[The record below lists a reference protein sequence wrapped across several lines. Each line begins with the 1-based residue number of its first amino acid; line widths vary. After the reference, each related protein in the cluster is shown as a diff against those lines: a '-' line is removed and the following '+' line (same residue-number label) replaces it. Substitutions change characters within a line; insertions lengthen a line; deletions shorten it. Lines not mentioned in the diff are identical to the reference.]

1 MVERILQ
8 MDDINLAID
17 PARVM
22 EIFRKLG
29 YEILGQAIAIAD
41 LELSSQS
48 TADIY
53 EAHLIADQ
61 RSRNRALA
69 DLQVLLITLKP
80 EVWESASV
88 ASGRMKAIATSLAKN
103 KSDNYLLIG
112 TNQQHDRLLL
122 VNPRKSLDAQGNV
135 RVSIHKLLIDRANP
149 TAHDRERLEAIAV
162 RHLDPQQLYKAHCE
176 AFDVEKLTKR
186 FYNEYRQ
193 LFERVQQVIK
203 DHNAHPYFADAAR
216 LHQFSQR
223 LLGRIMFLYFLQKKE
238 FLAGDRRFLSHEYD
252 RLKSQPEA
260 TNYYSELLEPLFF
273 ATLNQE
279 RPEQSSPWGK
289 IPYLNG
295 GLFDRDY
302 GENIRDAAGRE
313 TPRTITLPNSL
324 FDPKE
329 KSNSILGFFNG
340 YNFTVSENVQ
350 GDEDVAVDPEMLG
363 KVFENM
369 LEAEERGK
377 SGTFYTPRGI
387 VNFMCTEVLSR
398 YLAQETGMNPE
409 AIRELI
415 ELDPDLSDRDFN
427 QKISPTQ
434 ARELKRA
441 IASVKI
447 LDPAV
452 GSGAFPLGMMQ
463 VILAVRQAVGRREGA
478 MIRRGS
484 LAMSEVKREIIANN
498 LYGVDIKPE
507 AIEVAKLRMWLSLV
521 VDIPSIEDVEALPN
535 LDYKLMCGDS
545 LISTIHGEQ
554 LIPDPTKTQQGML
567 AVTPIQEAIQPLL
580 ALQQSYYNAD
590 TDTRRDLRQQI
601 IDAEAN
607 IFRVAVS
614 DRLNFWQGE
623 QRKLEQDIKRLG
635 KSSRIQEKKRVEIAA
650 KIAELGKFS
659 QEVEQGERSLSFFSY
674 HLHFRDVFEQRGG
687 FDLVV
692 GNPPYVRQE
701 QFKEL
706 KPALEKEFDCY
717 TGTAD
722 IFVYF
727 FERGFR
733 LLKEGGHLTY
743 ITSNKYF
750 RSGYGEKLRKFL
762 GEQATIQTL
771 IDFGD
776 AAVFEAIAYPS
787 IVVFSKD
794 NPTAETQTQVLTWE
808 QTQLLEEFPKIF
820 KSQSFQMPQAALKPD
835 GWRIESPSV
844 LALLEKLR
852 RAGTPLGEY
861 VKGRFYYG
869 IKTGFNEA
877 FVVDRET
884 RDRLIAEHPSSA
896 EVLKPFLRGRD
907 VKRWCV
913 ESVDLYLLFIP
924 WHFPLH
930 QDSSISG
937 VSTNAEQEFKKL
949 YPAIY
954 NHLLKFKAE
963 LSARNKAE
971 IGIRYEWYAL
981 QRYGSTYWKNF
992 EQPKIIYPNICK
1004 RNEFAWDESGYYTNQ
1019 KAFIIPCNDKALL
1032 AILNS
1037 GVVTF
1042 LFDKLLAKLQGD
1054 FYEPSSIFMKDFPI
1068 PIATEPEKKAIETLV
1083 NYVLYLTTAL
1093 KDIPSQGEALRES
1106 SMDKLM
1112 NSYFEQIIDA
1122 LVTELYL
1129 PEELHSHDRYFM
1141 RYVLTENLPNLEEIK
1156 GDKMAGLREI
1166 FERLF
1171 EKDHPLRVGIFFLD
1185 SVPAVRVI
1193 RGLK

>member
-1 MVERILQ
+1 MAERILQ
-8 MDDINLAID
+8 MDDINLAIN
-17 PARVM
+17 PARVT

-29 YEILGQAIAIAD
+29 YQILGQAIAIAD

-61 RSRNRALA
+61 RSRNRALP

-80 EVWESASV
+80 EVWESPNV

-112 TNQQHDRLLL
+112 TNQQHDRFLL

-135 RVSIHKLLIDRANP
+135 KVSIHKLLIDRANP

-203 DHNAHPYFADAAR
+203 DHNSHPYFEDAAR

-238 FLAGDRRFLSHEYD
+238 FLAGDRRFLSHQYD
-252 RLKSQPEA
+252 RLNPQPED

-279 RPEQSSPWGK
+279 RPEQNSPWGK

-340 YNFTVSENVQ
+340 YNFTVSENIQ

-387 VNFMCTEVLSR
+387 VNFMCVEVLSR
-398 YLAQETGMNPE
+398 YLADETGMTPE
-409 AIRELI
+409 AIRELM
-415 ELDPDLSDRDFN
+415 ELDHDLSDREFN
-427 QKISPTQ
+427 QKITPTQ
-434 ARELKRA
+434 ARSLKRA

-521 VDIPSIEDVEALPN
+521 VDIPRIEDVEALPN

-554 LIPDPTKTQQGML
+554 LIPDPTKNQQGML
-567 AVTPIQEAIQPLL
+567 EVTPIQEAIQPLL
-580 ALQQSYYNAD
+580 ELQQSYYNAD

-601 IDAEAN
+601 IEAEAN

-635 KSSRIQEKKRVEIAA
+635 KVSRIQEKKRAEIAA
-650 KIAELGKFS
+650 KVAELGKFS

-674 HLHFRDVFEQRGG
+674 HLHFRDVFEQQGG

-787 IVVFSKD
+787 IIVFSTDK
-794 NPTAETQTQVLTWE
+794 PTAETQTQVLTWE

-820 KSQSFQMPQAALKPD
+820 KSQSFEMPQAALKPD

-884 RDRLIAEHPSSA
+884 RDWLIAEHPSSA

-907 VKRWCV
+907 VKRWYV
-913 ESVDLYLLFIP
+913 DFSEQYLIKIESSENKSHP
-924 WHFPLH
+924 W
-930 QDSSISG
+930 SNK
-937 VSTNAEQEFKKL
+937 TEKEAEKIFAKT

-954 NHLLKFKAE
+954 KRFSFKDFRDKLIARSDKGKFFWE
-963 LSARNKAE
+963 LRSC
-971 IGIRYEWYAL
+971 
-981 QRYGSTYWKNF
+981 SYWQEF
-992 EQPKIIYPNICK
+992 EQPKIIYPDIYEHQNFTIDRVGFYAGNTCYFIPTSELWIC
-1004 RNEFAWDESGYYTNQ
+1004 G
-1019 KAFIIPCNDKALL
+1019 L
-1032 AILNS
+1032 LNS
-1037 GVVTF
+1037 LVIEW
-1042 LFDKLLAKLQGD
+1042 
-1054 FYEPSSIFMKDFPI
+1054 FYTMVSNSIRGGYLRAFSDYMKQIPI
-1068 PIATEPEKKAIETLV
+1068 PTATEPEKKIIEILV
-1083 NYVLYLTTAL
+1083 DYVLYLTTAL
-1093 KDIPSQGEALRES
+1093 KDIPSQGAGLEQAS
-1106 SMDKLM
+1106 TDKVM
-1112 NSYFEQIIDA
+1112 TQYFENIINA
-1122 LVTELYL
+1122 LVYELYL
-1129 PEELHSHDRYFM
+1129 PEEFHAENKYFM
-1141 RYVLTENLPNLEEIK
+1141 RYLLQEKLPNLDIIQ
-1156 GDKMAGLREI
+1156 GDRIVGLRQI
-1166 FERLF
+1166 FQKLF
-1171 EKDHPLRVGIFFLD
+1171 HKDHPIAKNLFFLD
-1185 SVPAVRVI
+1185 EVEVI
-1193 RGLK
+1193 RIIEGRK